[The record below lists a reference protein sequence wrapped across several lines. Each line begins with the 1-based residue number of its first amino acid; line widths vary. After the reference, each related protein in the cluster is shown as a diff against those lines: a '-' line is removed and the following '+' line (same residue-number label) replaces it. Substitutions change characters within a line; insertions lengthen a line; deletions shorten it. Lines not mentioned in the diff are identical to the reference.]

1 VNAFLGELGKKL
13 ADRWLTLL
21 VLPGL
26 LYITVITVA
35 GVLGQGHATDPGAL
49 QTWVDTVAA
58 APASGSPA
66 GVLVGAVGI
75 LTGAAGAGL
84 AATALGQ
91 LTQQAW
97 TTQGRRAPTRWLTS
111 WRRRR
116 WNRAYTTVRT
126 ALAATARTA
135 AARTAAART
144 AAAASPPPAPALSL
158 ETAVMACSRICLVEA
173 DRPTWI
179 GDRLRAADERIHRT
193 YRLDVSAAW
202 PRLWLLIPETARTEL
217 STAHDSYTAAARL
230 AGWAFL
236 YLVVAVWWWPAL
248 VIAAVTGVTAWI
260 RARAAAVVLADL
272 VETTVDL
279 YGPEL
284 ARRLGITC
292 PGLLTPDIGH
302 AVTIAVRKDDTL
314 HPRDTVHG
322 PDSAVPPGLASDP
335 SGTA

>member
-1 VNAFLGELGKKL
+1 
-13 ADRWLTLL
+13 
-21 VLPGL
+21 
-26 LYITVITVA
+26 
-35 GVLGQGHATDPGAL
+35 
-49 QTWVDTVAA
+49 
-58 APASGSPA
+58 
-66 GVLVGAVGI
+66 VLVGAVGI

-97 TTQGRRAPTRWLTS
+97 TTQGRHAPARWLTS

-116 WNRAYTTVRT
+116 WNRAYATVRT
-126 ALAATARTA
+126 ALAA
-135 AARTAAART
+135 AARTAAT
-144 AAAASPPPAPALSL
+144 ASPPPAPALTL
-158 ETAVMACSRICLVEA
+158 EAAVAACTRICLVQA

-179 GDRLRAADERIHRT
+179 GDRLRAVDERIHRS

-217 STAHDSYTAAARL
+217 AAAHDSYTAAARL
-230 AGWAFL
+230 TGWGLL
-236 YLVVAVWWWPAL
+236 YLTVAIWWWPAL
-248 VIAAVTGVTAWI
+248 LIAAVTGVTAWI
-260 RARAAAVVLADL
+260 RARAATAVLADL

-284 ARRLGITC
+284 ARQLGITC
-292 PGLLTPDIGH
+292 PDLLTPDIGH

-335 SGTA
+335 LGTA

>member
-1 VNAFLGELGKKL
+1 VDAFLGELGKKL

-49 QTWVDTVAA
+49 RTWVDMVAA
-58 APASGSPA
+58 APASRSPA
-66 GVLVGAVGI
+66 GVLAGAVGI

-97 TTQGRRAPTRWLTS
+97 TTPGRRAPARWLTS

-126 ALAATARTA
+126 ALEAA
-135 AARTAAART
+135 AARTAAT
-144 AAAASPPPAPALSL
+144 ASPPPAPVLGLAA
-158 ETAVMACSRICLVEA
+158 AVAACTWICLVEA

-193 YRLDVSAAW
+193 YRLDLSAAW

-217 STAHDSYTAAARL
+217 TAAHDSYTAAARL

-236 YLVVAVWWWPAL
+236 YLTVGAWWWPAL
-248 VIAAVTGVTAWI
+248 VIAAATGVTAWI
-260 RARAAAVVLADL
+260 RARAATAVLADL

-284 ARRLGITC
+284 ARQLGITC
-292 PGLLTPDIGH
+292 PDLLTPDIGH

-314 HPRDTVHG
+314 HPRDTVHSH
-322 PDSAVPPGLASDP
+322 DSAVPPGLGSDP